1 MVQFPTDDGSPSVQ
15 RRIDMYCEEVKNRG
29 GTPPT
34 PTVGSRLRQRRYTMP
49 HLDSSDCLH
58 ILPSRGRSSSSSGV
72 APSSDLPGA
81 VLPVVVE
88 ERNKKGKA
96 SGYGSYRRKESTL
109 SVRGIEICFGNGT
122 ESDSDEGGDN
132 DEAKNSITPVTMKTP
147 EQMELQRLR
156 EENSHL
162 QKQLIALQTG
172 QALMPNLSEDDPAV
186 SMHCSTIRE
195 CRVP

>member
-1 MVQFPTDDGSPSVQ
+1 M
-15 RRIDMYCEEVKNRG
+15 
-29 GTPPT
+29 
-34 PTVGSRLRQRRYTMP
+34 
-49 HLDSSDCLH
+49 
-58 ILPSRGRSSSSSGV
+58 
-72 APSSDLPGA
+72 
-81 VLPVVVE
+81 PVVVE

-96 SGYGSYRRKESTL
+96 SGYSSYRRKESTL

-195 CRVP
+195 C